1 MQQTQDILVP
11 SQHRKMIRRAWRSRC
26 HAISLQDFRMIG
38 QKVLDMSPHGLLVA
52 ADTPV
57 ERGERVLVSF
67 RAPGSSQ
74 WFDAEARVA
83 RVIEGWRDGDPGYC
97 MGLHFTRI
105 PLSARLALR
114 DRLRGLP
121 PPLPQRH
128 VRMDYAE
135 SIRRILAN

>member
-1 MQQTQDILVP
+1 MDTQEILVP
-11 SQHRKMIRRAWRSRC
+11 SQHRRITRRAWRGRC

-38 QKVLDMSPHGLLVA
+38 QRVLDMSPHGLLVA

-57 ERGERVLVSF
+57 DVGERVLVSF
-67 RAPGSSQ
+67 QAPGESG

-83 RVIEGWRDGDPGYC
+83 RVIEGWREGDPGYC
-97 MGLHFTRI
+97 MGLRFTRI
-105 PLSARLALR
+105 PLATRLELR
-114 DRLRGLP
+114 DRLLGLP

-135 SIRRILAN
+135 SIRRILLN